1 MGHYSEHQ
9 QRQLDEYNKKVSERN
24 IVEALQ
30 TEEECFGKPH
40 IVGAPSG
47 YISKGLCPTGSYL
60 DADSDEC
67 YPLPNEALK
76 DAKRKY
82 MDEVD
87 LDNLIKSRAAHIEA
101 AESDSYGLDQHELG
115 AKLDAGKVRPGLV
128 LGDFSNALLA
138 VSELGTFGATKY
150 TDHGWSHAENGISRY
165 TDAMM
170 RHLLKHQTGELIDDD
185 TGLSHLTA
193 VAWNILAV
201 LELTIKEQ
209 KGK

>member
-9 QRQLDEYNKKVSERN
+9 QRQIDEYNKKEQERN

-30 TEEECFGKPH
+30 TDEECFGKAH
-40 IVGAPSG
+40 ITGAPSG
-47 YISKGLCPTGSYL
+47 YLNKGLCPTGSYL
-60 DADSDEC
+60 SEEEEDDWS
-67 YPLPNEALK
+67 YSALK
-76 DAKRKY
+76 IL
-82 MDEVD
+82 DEA
-87 LDNLIKSRAAHIEA
+87 NLVKSRAAHIEA
-101 AESDSYGLDQHELG
+101 AKTDGVSKESDSYGLDQHELG

-150 TDHGWSHAENGISRY
+150 TDHGWSHAENGINRY

-170 RHLLKHQTGELIDDD
+170 RHLLKHNTGELIDDD